1 MVTPEASGLGEMIAD
16 IVRSNIAAHPQRA
29 GLLDGVR
36 GRVNVIATDAGVAT
50 GLLFTGSGLSVG
62 SAFDRAEVTIETDSE
77 TLLQMTSVPLRFG
90 NPDPT
95 TAEGRDVLRKI
106 ATRKLRIRGLVHQK
120 LIGRMQRLLTV
131 A

>member
-1 MVTPEASGLGEMIAD
+1 MVSPEAPGLGEMIAD
-16 IVRSNIAAHPQRA
+16 IVRGNIASHPDRA

-36 GRVNVIATDAGVAT
+36 GRVNVIATDAHVST

-62 SAFDRAEVTIETDSE
+62 SAFDRADVTIRTDSE

-90 NPDPT
+90 NPDPGT
-95 TAEGRDVLRKI
+95 QAGREIIRKI
-106 ATRKLRIRGLVHQK
+106 ATRKLRIRGLIHQR
-120 LIGRMQRLLTV
+120 LIGRLQRLLTV